1 MLRHSLTCFVLALSL
16 SLGACSEDGPPPA
29 PYAVEEVALSQISA
43 DLAAGH
49 TTSVEVTKAYIAR
62 IETFDHA
69 LNSVILVAPDALD
82 QAAASDARRAAG
94 QALGPLDGVPV
105 LFKDN
110 IDAVGMPTTAGSY
123 ALEANVPAQ
132 DSEVVRR
139 LRAAGTV
146 IFGKTNLSQ
155 FAGFRTR
162 LAFNGSTVGGG
173 PHNPY
178 DLTRDACGSSNG
190 SGVAGAASFAAAT
203 IGTETSG
210 SVTCPSSFTGL
221 VGVKPSIALVS
232 RRGIVPISL
241 TQDTAGPMTRTV
253 ADTAMLLTVMAGSD
267 PGDPWSADADVHKTD
282 YMAGLN
288 DEALRGARLG
298 VVRLATVHYMA
309 NFDVD
314 EKTQGPFDAALEV
327 LVEEGAE
334 LVEIPSAIFE
344 DLTPEMRIILLYEFK
359 EDINAYLAG
368 TPQTVTTRTLADLIA
383 FSKTDPR
390 ENMHGVNI
398 FEDAEATTGGR
409 QNPDYIK
416 TLEYAKRV
424 TQAEGIDGILSEYNV
439 SALVALT
446 NGPAQ
451 PIVPDGTDTGYVV
464 DDVPKGSTPPNAT
477 AYAAIAGYPH
487 VTVPMGLV
495 DGLPVG
501 LSFIGPMWTDQML
514 VSLGYAYEQASHM
527 RVPPPQIAPVASNN

>member
-1 MLRHSLTCFVLALSL
+1 MPRHSLTCFFLALSL

-29 PYAVEEVALSQISA
+29 PYAVEEVPLSQISA
-43 DLAAGH
+43 DLAAGN

-178 DLTRDACGSSNG
+178 DLTRSACGSSNG

-267 PGDPWSADADVHKTD
+267 PGDPWSVDADAHKTD

-298 VVRLATVHYMA
+298 VVRLENAHDMA

-344 DLTPEMRIILLYEFK
+344 DLTPEMRIILLYDFK

-409 QNPDYIK
+409 QNPEYIK

-439 SALVALT
+439 SALVVLT

-514 VSLGYAYEQASHM
+514 VSRGYAYEQASHM